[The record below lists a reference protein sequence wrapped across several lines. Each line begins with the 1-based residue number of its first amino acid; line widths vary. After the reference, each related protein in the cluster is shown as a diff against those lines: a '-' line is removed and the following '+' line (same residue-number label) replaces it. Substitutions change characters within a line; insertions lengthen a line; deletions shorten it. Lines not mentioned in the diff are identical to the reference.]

1 MCKKL
6 CFLNTIFFIESMY
19 HSKELLIVFLKKW
32 PIVTKS
38 VVEQHRNVDDIVG
51 VLHRAEAKLP
61 TTARQTQWE
70 IGNFSQTFPLPHRKC
85 DRSFYSNSSHGDL
98 VGPLQFSTDRSRAG
112 TNAEK
117 LICHTW
123 PHVTAQL
130 LYLVCSTFTRCFFD
144 SCGFS
149 GQLHCGRVRKCSN
162 FLYPNCTTSAKYT
175 SCEWALSKFIT
186 LVWKELGQLIF

>member
-130 LYLVCSTFTRCFFD
+130 LYLVCSTFTRCFLTHAAAVD
-144 SCGFS
+144 SCIAAE
-149 GQLHCGRVRKCSN
+149 LENVLN
-162 FLYPNCTTSAKYT
+162 FCTPTVQPQPNTRHVN
-175 SCEWALSKFIT
+175 EPWANL
-186 LVWKELGQLIF
+186 